1 MSQVIDRRLNGRNK
15 SAVNR
20 TRFIRRFKSQIRKAA
35 SDAVAGRSV
44 TDIDSGERVRIPRR
58 DITEPA
64 FRHGPGGQ
72 REQVHPGNTDF
83 IAGDRIARPPGGA
96 GAGSGPGEP
105 GDQPGGEDDFVFELT
120 RDEFLEC
127 FFEDLE
133 LPDLVKTQLKQVV
146 EMRSHRAG
154 FSRSGV
160 PANINITRS
169 LRGALARRI
178 ALRGPYRERLQ
189 KAREELEEL
198 RAKGLGDGVRAREL
212 DEEIRRLEAHIDA
225 IPFIDDF
232 DLRYHNRVQHPV
244 PTTQAV
250 MFCLMDVSGSMDQER
265 KDIAKRFFIL
275 LYLFLMRAYERIEVV
290 FIRHHVNAKE
300 VDEEEF
306 FGSRESGGTVVSS
319 ALKLMLEVARARYPV
334 ADWNIYVA
342 QASDGENW
350 AADSE
355 LCRELLLGEVL
366 PLTQFFA
373 YAEIRPHAHASLWQA
388 YARVAEASPR
398 LAMQV
403 IQSAADIYPVFRRF
417 LAKRAA

>member
-20 TRFIRRFKSQIRKAA
+20 TRFIRRFKAQIRKAA
-35 SDAVAGRSV
+35 ADAVAGRSV

-58 DITEPA
+58 DVSEPV
-64 FRHGPGGQ
+64 FRHGAGGQ

-83 IAGDRIARPPGGA
+83 VPGDRIARPPGGA
-96 GAGSGPGEP
+96 GSGSGPGDA

-133 LPDLVKTQLKQVV
+133 LPDLVKTQLQQVV

-178 ALRGPYRERLQ
+178 ALRGPYRERLE

-198 RAKGLGDGVRAREL
+198 RAKGLGDGARAREL
-212 DEEIRRLEAHIDA
+212 DEEIRRLEAHIEA

-275 LYLFLMRAYERIEVV
+275 LYMFLMRAYERIDVV

-319 ALKLMLEVARARYPV
+319 ALKLMLEIAHARYPV
-334 ADWNIYVA
+334 ADWNLYVA

-355 LCRELLLGEVL
+355 LCRELLLAQVL
-366 PLTQFFA
+366 PITQFFA
-373 YAEIRPHAHASLWQA
+373 YAEIRPHTHASLWQS
-388 YARVAEASPR
+388 YAKVASVTPR

-417 LAKRAA
+417 LAPRAA